1 MDYDGWFENMML
13 DDFLFYLLLTRV
25 STSSKKLIK
34 ELYDDA
40 LNYIDDVNNHE
51 QVDKAVEIVIK
62 HLIKRWKRVDY
73 ITRRLYYSQRKGE
86 NIMECYKC
94 DTDTNYA
101 TRNVDSQG
109 DSVCKLVSDKYTR
122 EEM

>member
-1 MDYDGWFENMML
+1 MNCDGWFENMML

-40 LNYIDDVNNHE
+40 LNYIDDINNHE

-62 HLIKRWKRVDY
+62 RLIKKWKKVDY
-73 ITRRLYYSQRKGE
+73 ITRRLYYYS
-86 NIMECYKC
+86 
-94 DTDTNYA
+94 
-101 TRNVDSQG
+101 
-109 DSVCKLVSDKYTR
+109 
-122 EEM
+122 

>member
-1 MDYDGWFENMML
+1 MALDYDGWFENMML

-40 LNYIDDVNNHE
+40 LNYIDDINNRE

-62 HLIKRWKRVDY
+62 RLIKKWKKAHY
-73 ITRRLYYSQRKGE
+73 ITRRLYCS
-86 NIMECYKC
+86 
-94 DTDTNYA
+94 
-101 TRNVDSQG
+101 
-109 DSVCKLVSDKYTR
+109 
-122 EEM
+122 

>member
-1 MDYDGWFENMML
+1 MNYDGWFENMMP

-40 LNYIDDVNNHE
+40 LNYVDDINNHE

-62 HLIKRWKRVDY
+62 RLIKRWKKVDY
-73 ITRRLYYSQRKGE
+73 ITRRLYYS
-86 NIMECYKC
+86 
-94 DTDTNYA
+94 
-101 TRNVDSQG
+101 
-109 DSVCKLVSDKYTR
+109 
-122 EEM
+122 